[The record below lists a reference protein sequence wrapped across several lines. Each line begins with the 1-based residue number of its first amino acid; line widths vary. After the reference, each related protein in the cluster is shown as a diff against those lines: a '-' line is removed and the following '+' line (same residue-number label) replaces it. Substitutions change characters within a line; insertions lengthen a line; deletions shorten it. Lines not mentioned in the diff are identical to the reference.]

1 MKDEEVIGK
10 RFGRLTVICRNGNS
24 SNSSKMYLCKCD
36 CGKSKNVI
44 GVYLLDGRTKSC
56 GCLNKELV
64 KQRNKTHGMTNTR
77 LFRIWQNMITRCT
90 NKNCPEFNIYGGRGI
105 SVCNEW
111 KNDFIAFKDWAINNG
126 YSDNLSIDRINVN
139 GNYEPSNCRWA
150 DKKTQAR
157 NTRVNHF
164 YTYKGET
171 KTIAEWAEI
180 KGIEYKCLWSRI
192 KRNYPEDKIFINKC

>member
-1 MKDEEVIGK
+1 MKDSEVVGK
-10 RFGRLTVICRNGNS
+10 KFGRLFVISRNGNS
-24 SNSSKMYLCKCD
+24 SNHSKQYLCRCD
-36 CGKSKNVI
+36 CGKEKNVI

-64 KQRNKTHGMTNTR
+64 KQRSKTHGMTNTR

-90 NKNCPEFNIYGGRGI
+90 NNNCPEFNIYGGRGI
-105 SVCNEW
+105 TVCDEW
-111 KNDFIAFKDWAINNG
+111 KNSFIAFKDWAFSDG
-126 YSDNLSIDRINVN
+126 YSDNLTIDRINVN

-157 NTRVNHF
+157 NTRANHY

-180 KGIEYKCLWSRI
+180 KGIEYKCLWKRI
-192 KRNYPEDKIFINKC
+192 KRNYPEEKIFKK